1 MCRLRCHGPISP
13 QASRKQ
19 REATGTVAVA
29 GGRQARTKI
38 TVNMELFSR
47 RDTVPQST
55 IVGDPM
61 EHARRQCCY
70 AAHNLTIGPSWEIT
84 DW

>member
-1 MCRLRCHGPISP
+1 
-13 QASRKQ
+13 
-19 REATGTVAVA
+19 
-29 GGRQARTKI
+29 
-38 TVNMELFSR
+38 MELFSR